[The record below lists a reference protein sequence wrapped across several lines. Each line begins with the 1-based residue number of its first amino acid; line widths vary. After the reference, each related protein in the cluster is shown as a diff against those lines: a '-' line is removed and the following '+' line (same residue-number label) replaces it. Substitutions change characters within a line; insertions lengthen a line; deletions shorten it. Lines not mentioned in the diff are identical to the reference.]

1 MTDMSELRMILIGP
15 NILVIICAT
24 DRIFKGRN
32 GSLLLKIDSFI
43 HFRLFIFTRQYCC
56 SSSSDHERHYKL
68 RFSRIIFFCKSLVI
82 FNLPIQMM
90 HDFNW
95 VTNFHV
101 IHHHHLLVICFVIT
115 S

>member
-43 HFRLFIFTRQYCC
+43 HFRLFIFTRQYVAV
-56 SSSSDHERHYKL
+56 L
-68 RFSRIIFFCKSLVI
+68 PLTMNAIINYDSLE
-82 FNLPIQMM
+82 
-90 HDFNW
+90 
-95 VTNFHV
+95 
-101 IHHHHLLVICFVIT
+101 
-115 S
+115 